1 MYLLDTNTCIQLLTG
16 RSPSVTKRFLA
27 CHPSQ
32 TKLCSI
38 VIAELIYGA
47 YHSQNVEQNLL
58 LLEKFCEPLESL
70 VFDDNCANYYGILR
84 EELTKKGQLIGA
96 NDMFIAAIALANQAI
111 LVTHNVK
118 EFSRISTLRFEDWE
132 I

>member
-16 RSPSVTKRFLA
+16 RSPSVTTRFLA
-27 CHPSQ
+27 CSPTQ
-32 TKLCSI
+32 INLCSI
-38 VIAELIYGA
+38 VIAELTYGA
-47 YHSQNVEQNLL
+47 YHSQKVEQNLL

-70 VFDDNCANYYGILR
+70 AFNDKYAKYYGILR

-96 NDMFIAAIALANQAI
+96 NDMLIAAIALANQAI

-118 EFSRISTLRFEDWE
+118 EFFRISALQFEDWE
-132 I
+132 V